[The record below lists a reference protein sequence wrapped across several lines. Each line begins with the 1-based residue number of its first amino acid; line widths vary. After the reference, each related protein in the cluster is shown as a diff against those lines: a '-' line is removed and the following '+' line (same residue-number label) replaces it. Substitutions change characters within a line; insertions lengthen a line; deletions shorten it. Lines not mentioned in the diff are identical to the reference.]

1 MKNTIN
7 LILKGML
14 IGLGKVLPGVS
25 GSLIAVSLGIYE
37 KAIDSISNLF
47 NNLKENLLF
56 LGMIGLGVIFSI
68 AFGSKAVIYL
78 LEFCYVP
85 TMLLFIG
92 FIAGIFPNL
101 YYKIE
106 IKDKKLIYFFLI
118 AIFLVLSIK
127 FISSNATFYP
137 QNNLYSYFIIMGI
150 GFLDATTMVI
160 PGISGTAIFMMLGCY
175 NFVLNLFASLSNLY
189 ELFSNFLYYFF
200 FGIGLLVGIIIVSK
214 IMSYLFY
221 KYREITYTFIMGFTL
236 SSIFVLLGKVLTTYS
251 SIVELLIGIILAGV
265 GYMISKH
272 FGKE

>member
-1 MKNTIN
+1 
-7 LILKGML
+7 ML

-236 SSIFVLLGKVLTTYS
+236 SSIFVLLGKVLATYS